1 MTSANEYDCIIIG
14 AGPAGL
20 SAGLYASRG
29 NLKTLILE
37 KGIVGGQL
45 QVTHEIEN
53 YPGMD
58 HMTGPQISDAMEEQ
72 TKRFGCDV
80 ITN

>member
-1 MTSANEYDCIIIG
+1 MSSNSTIYDTIIIG

-45 QVTHEIEN
+45 QVTH
-53 YPGMD
+53 
-58 HMTGPQISDAMEEQ
+58 
-72 TKRFGCDV
+72 
-80 ITN
+80 